1 MYNVDPRNAT
11 TYNSSLYIRIN
22 LCILQL
28 SKNLNA
34 IEEYFKA

>member
-1 MYNVDPRNAT
+1 MYNLEPRNAT
-11 TYNSSLYIRIN
+11 TYNSILYIKIN

-28 SKNLNA
+28 SKTLNA